1 MSTACYPWINNIYF
15 AFKLHF
21 IVLQGHSFDVS
32 NLDNKL
38 DFPFARISNKKE
50 KCVLSHQIYVP
61 GSFNLLNMHNLVQR
75 ENAHKEIADFRFLNG
90 GRYHLLSKT

>member
-1 MSTACYPWINNIYF
+1 MNDSNNIYF

-38 DFPFARISNKKE
+38 DFPFARISNKKRKMCSFSSNIRPRIIQLTQHAQFSSK
-50 KCVLSHQIYVP
+50 KCTQGKSRL
-61 GSFNLLNMHNLVQR
+61 
-75 ENAHKEIADFRFLNG
+75 
-90 GRYHLLSKT
+90 